1 MTRFLKA
8 LGVGALAM
16 GVVACNGSSPASPS
30 DAVPAALDATPAGGN
45 GAGAKPGALTIVEI
59 VLQPDN
65 EFDVLQAAVVRAG
78 LVDTLNGKGQYTV
91 FAPTDQAFITTL
103 KVADEAAAIAAVNG
117 LPIEQLT
124 DILLYHVTQGRRI
137 SKSVLAAPQYNM
149 LNGKVLTREKLSAA
163 GIAQTDIS
171 ASNGVIHVI
180 NAVLMP

>member
-1 MTRFLKA
+1 MKTFLKA
-8 LGVGALAM
+8 LAVGALAV

-30 DAVPAALDATPAGGN
+30 DAVPASPNGSSAGGN
-45 GAGAKPGALTIVEI
+45 GAGAKPGPLTIVGI
-59 VLQPDN
+59 VAQPDG
-65 EFDVLQAAVVRAG
+65 EFDVLQAAVAQAG
-78 LVDTLNGKGQYTV
+78 LLDVLNGKGQYTV

-103 KVADEAAAIAAVNG
+103 NAGTEEAAIAAVKS

-137 SKSVLAAPQYNM
+137 SKSVLAAPQYTM
-149 LNGKVLTREKLSAA
+149 LNGKILTREKLTAA

-171 ASNGVIHVI
+171 ASNGVVHVI

>member
-30 DAVPAALDATPAGGN
+30 DAVPASLDGTSAGGN

-91 FAPTDQAFITTL
+91 FAPTDQAFISTL
-103 KVADEAAAIAAVNG
+103 NVADEAAAIAAVNG